1 MRAPGARG
9 GNARA
14 SRYLFVAIGGVCSAW
29 VSAQAEDAVAPRSL
43 GREIPAFEAPREPT
57 AGSAEAIREPEGDL
71 TLAEALRSALL
82 RSPELAAF
90 SWEIRSREALALQA
104 GLLPNPEA
112 SIETEQ
118 LGGTK
123 DRDTIDSHQATLSL
137 AQLVELGGKRSKRV
151 RLAEAATTLAE
162 WDFET
167 RRLAVLTDTTKAF
180 VSVLALQAR
189 SELTRDLE
197 ALAAESVRSVEATVT
212 TGAGSPIEVDR
223 ARVQLERVEIQT
235 LRTNH
240 ELDAARALLA
250 ATWGSSTASFTQA
263 VGDLTPISPPPQ
275 LETLEALSSESP
287 EIARWNAEV
296 AQREAALAVERARKI
311 PDVTIGAGPRYYTE
325 AGDVALVMS
334 VSVPLPLFDRNQGNI
349 LDTRHR
355 LARATTERRAAE
367 VTVRSQLTAAYHSL
381 AAAFGEVEA
390 LRDRVIP
397 DAEKVYR
404 SARQAYGTGLFRYVE
419 VLDAQRTLF
428 ETRSQLVDAM
438 AAYHNAAT
446 DVERLTGTPLPTPLN
461 SQGRLLP

>member
-1 MRAPGARG
+1 MRAPKARG
-9 GNARA
+9 ANAWA
-14 SRYLFVAIGGVCSAW
+14 NGVLLVAFGSVAVAW
-29 VSAQAEDAVAPRSL
+29 LAAQAENAVAPRSL
-43 GREIPAFEAPREPT
+43 GREIPAFEAPREST
-57 AGSAEAIREPEGDL
+57 ADPAAATEEPEGDL
-71 TLAEALRSALL
+71 TIADALRAALL
-82 RSPELAAF
+82 HSPALAAV

-112 SIETEQ
+112 SVETEQ
-118 LGGTK
+118 FGGTK

-137 AQLVELGGKRSKRV
+137 AQRVEFGGKRSKRI
-151 RLAEAATTLAE
+151 RLAEADTTLAE

-167 RRLAVLTDTTKAF
+167 KRLAVLTDATKAF
-180 VSVLALQAR
+180 VRVLALQAR
-189 SELTRDLE
+189 SVLTRDLE
-197 ALAAESVRSVEATVT
+197 ALAAESVRSVEATAG
-212 TGAGSPIEVDR
+212 TGAVSPIEVDR
-223 ARVQLERVEIQT
+223 ARVQLERVQVQA

-240 ELDAARALLA
+240 ELGAARALLA
-250 ATWGSSTASFTQA
+250 ATWGSSTASFTRA
-263 VGDLTPISPPPQ
+263 VGDLAQIAPPPA
-275 LETLEALSSESP
+275 LETLEALSSENP

-325 AGDVALVMS
+325 AGDVALVMG

-367 VTVRSQLTAAYHSL
+367 VTVRSQLAAAYHAL

-404 SARQAYGTGLFRYVE
+404 STRQAYGFGLFRYVE
-419 VLDAQRTLF
+419 VLDAQRTFF

-446 DVERLTGTPLPTPLN
+446 DVERLTGTPLPTPPS

>member
-1 MRAPGARG
+1 MTAPDVRGAH
-9 GNARA
+9 ARVT
-14 SRYLFVAIGGVCSAW
+14 RVLFVAFGSVAVAW
-29 VSAQAEDAVAPRSL
+29 VAAQAEDAVVPRPL
-43 GREIPAFEAPREPT
+43 GREIPTFEAPREPM
-57 AGSAEAIREPEGDL
+57 ADSAAATGEPEGDL
-71 TLAEALRSALL
+71 TLADALRAALVH
-82 RSPELAAF
+82 SPALAAF

-112 SIETEQ
+112 SVETEQ
-118 LGGTK
+118 FGGTK

-137 AQLVELGGKRSKRV
+137 AQRVELGGKRSKRI

-167 RRLAVLTDTTKAF
+167 KRLVVLSDATKAF

-189 SELTRDLE
+189 SVLTKDLE
-197 ALAAESVRSVEATVT
+197 TLAAESVRSVEATAS
-212 TGAGSPIEVDR
+212 TGAVSPIEVDR
-223 ARVQLERVEIQT
+223 ARVQLERVQILA

-263 VGDLTPISPPPQ
+263 VGDLTQIAPPPA
-275 LETLEALSSESP
+275 LEALEALSSENP

-296 AQREAALAVERARKI
+296 AQREAALAVERSRKI
-311 PDVTIGAGPRYYTE
+311 PDVTIGSGPRYYTE
-325 AGDVALVMS
+325 ASDVALVMG
-334 VSVPLPLFDRNQGNI
+334 VSVPLPLFDRNQGNV

-355 LARATTERRAAE
+355 LARVATERRAAE
-367 VTVRSQLTAAYHSL
+367 VTVRSQLAAAYHSL

-404 SARQAYGTGLFRYVE
+404 SARQAYGFGLFRYVE
-419 VLDAQRTLF
+419 VLDAQRTFF

-438 AAYHNAAT
+438 AAYHYAAT
-446 DVERLTGTPLPTPLN
+446 DVERLTGTPLPTPPS